1 LRAATARLEL
11 LVAWLSKRTGMALS
25 EQQLRRLE
33 ERVGA
38 RVAELGEARHL
49 RHLQGPGGAAELAT
63 LIEALVVPRT
73 ELFRDEGQLRA
84 LREHVLAPRVARV
97 RRPLRLWSAGCA
109 TGEEVATLLLL
120 LAETGA
126 DPAST
131 VLGTDLSEQALI
143 RARPLTFSEA
153 RLQPV
158 PASLRERYFL
168 PSRSGHSSLV
178 PSLRERARF
187 LSHNLM
193 DEPYPAAPGGG
204 FDLILC
210 RNVLIYFTAESAAQ
224 AVERLAERLAPGGV
238 LVLSATEPLLQVP
251 QCLHTRHCGEHFFYV
266 RSPES
271 DCAVCQAVAARR
283 AAACSALVQPP
294 VPPAEAVQPVA
305 TEPVAAL
312 STAEAGQQAGART
325 PSEAEALFARVLE
338 GASRGE
344 LTPQAF
350 DELGRCLVLD
360 PDLAPARYLQGML
373 LEQRGDRAEAAQAY
387 RRALRSL
394 EQGRA
399 RPTPFFL
406 NPARLQVA
414 CAHALERVGSPA
426 RLTPPVR

>member
-1 LRAATARLEL
+1 MRAEEARPGPL
-11 LVAWLSKRTGMALS
+11 LSWLSRRTGMALS
-25 EQQLRRLE
+25 EQQRRRLE

-38 RVAELGEARHL
+38 RVAELGEARYV
-49 RHLQGPGGAAELAT
+49 RHLQRPEGAAELSQ

-84 LREHVLAPRVARV
+84 LQEHVLAPLVARV
-97 RRPLRLWSAGCA
+97 RRPLRVWSAGCA
-109 TGEEVATLLLL
+109 GGEEVATLLVL
-120 LAETGA
+120 LAEAGA

-131 VLGTDLSEQALI
+131 VLGTDLSEQALA
-143 RARPLTFSEA
+143 RARSLTFSEA
-153 RLQPV
+153 RMPPV

-168 PSRSGHSSLV
+168 PASPGHQALV
-178 PSLRERARF
+178 PFLRERAR
-187 LSHNLM
+187 LLCHNLM
-193 DEPYPAAPGGG
+193 DTPYPVAPGGG

-210 RNVLIYFTAESAAQ
+210 RNVLIYFTAEAAAQ
-224 AVERLAERLAPGGV
+224 SVERLAERLAAGGT

-251 QCLHTRHCGEHFFYV
+251 ECLHTRHCGEHFFYV

-271 DCAVCQAVAARR
+271 DCAVCR
-283 AAACSALVQPP
+283 AAAARKAEACSKLVPPPAPQAGPVQPE
-294 VPPAEAVQPVA
+294 V
-305 TEPVAAL
+305 TGPVAAP
-312 STAEAGQQAGART
+312 STAQAGEPAGALT
-325 PSEAEALFARVLE
+325 ASEAEALFARVLE
-338 GASRGE
+338 GASHGE

-373 LEQRGDRAEAAQAY
+373 LEQRGARDEAAQAY

-414 CAHALERVGSPA
+414 CAHALERVA
-426 RLTPPVR
+426 RLR